1 MLNYRVVLKETTR
14 VKMMSKPVSVIV
26 PTYCGSQTL
35 TELVTRI
42 VQSDWW
48 TPESEVLLVDD
59 GNTDN
64 TWSVI
69 RSISTENHQVQGL
82 RLSRNFG
89 QHAALLAGIRHAQH
103 DICLTLD
110 DDLQNPPEEATKL
123 LHALSGSD
131 VVYGVPREKQHSRMR
146 TVTTRVSKA
155 FLRYA
160 LGYSHATNI
169 SSFRAFRTSLRNGF
183 AENLGPGV
191 SIDSL
196 LNWST
201 SQFGVVVVEHHER
214 RQGRSNYGVRGLIR
228 FMTDLATGY
237 SVRPLRAAMGLGLT
251 IIATG
256 FATLVWVLIRALL
269 SGSPVPGFPFLVVLI
284 SVFSGTQL
292 VILGVLGQYI
302 GHMHFRVM
310 NRPTYVIS
318 DNTRVLSH
326 E

>member
-1 MLNYRVVLKETTR
+1 MN
-14 VKMMSKPVSVIV
+14 KPVSVIV
-26 PTYCGSQTL
+26 PTYCGSSTL
-35 TELVTRI
+35 AELVTRI

-48 TPESEVLLVDD
+48 SPESEILLVDD
-59 GNTDN
+59 GNIDD

-69 RSISTENHQVQGL
+69 RSISTQNHQVQGL

-89 QHAALLAGIRHAQH
+89 QHAALLAGIRHARH

-110 DDLQNPPEEATKL
+110 DDLQNPPEEAAKL
-123 LHALSGSD
+123 LCALSDLD
-131 VVYGVPREKQHSRMR
+131 VVYGVPREKQQPKIR
-146 TVTTRVSKA
+146 TITTRLSKT
-155 FLRYA
+155 FLRYT
-160 LGYSHATNI
+160 LGYSHATSI
-169 SSFRAFRTSLRNGF
+169 SSFRAFRTSLRDGF
-183 AENLGPGV
+183 AANLGPGV

-214 RQGRSNYGVRGLIR
+214 RQGRSNYRVRELVR
-228 FMTDLATGY
+228 FMVDLATGY

-256 FATLVWVLIRALL
+256 FAILLWVLVRALL
-269 SGSPVPGFPFLVVLI
+269 SGSSVPGFPFLVVLI

-292 VILGVLGQYI
+292 VILGVLGQYV

-318 DNTRVLSH
+318 DNTKVLSN